1 MLPFFN
7 WPLRPT
13 LFNFSVTPTHSL
25 YRTAANVDRS
35 RAYNI
40 VTKMIQLLYTVA
52 FAEMALILTL
62 LFKTPL
68 RKLVIMSL
76 DKLKRGRGP
85 VMVKTVSGTVFAVLL
100 SSVYSIVKIQNS
112 TIEAGAVN
120 PTDQVLMSKHL
131 LEASLMGIFFYW
143 FNFYLMGKIILK
155 STSTREI
162 H

>member
-1 MLPFFN
+1 
-7 WPLRPT
+7 
-13 LFNFSVTPTHSL
+13 
-25 YRTAANVDRS
+25 
-35 RAYNI
+35 
-40 VTKMIQLLYTVA
+40 
-52 FAEMALILTL
+52 
-62 LFKTPL
+62 
-68 RKLVIMSL
+68 
-76 DKLKRGRGP
+76 
-85 VMVKTVSGTVFAVLL
+85 MVKTVSGTVFAVLL

-143 FNFYLMGKIILK
+143 FNFYLMGKITLK